1 MAWRNT
7 HQPDNNGGNH
17 PGLLLLCL
25 LICLSVTAPRVSG
38 QDAPLFTDVTQDVG
52 LNFTHFNGMSN
63 EWTLP
68 EIMGSGVALF
78 DYDNDG
84 DLDVFLVQ
92 GALLSQ
98 GKKPTD
104 TVFPWKGA
112 SPPIGR
118 LYRNDVTVLADG
130 KRQLRFTD
138 VTAQSKITAQ
148 GHGMGVATGD
158 VNNDGWVDLFMTNF
172 GHNQL
177 WRNNGDGTFRDV
189 TATLPSAPPS
199 WSVSAAFLDYDRD
212 GWLDLYVANY
222 VNFSLEKHPTCY
234 AKSSARDYCGPD
246 AFSPLP
252 DRLFHNRGDGSFED
266 VSEKAGITQETWAGL
281 GVVTA
286 DFNSDGW
293 PDIYVANDG
302 DPNFLWINQK
312 NGTFKNEALWAGCA
326 VNRMGMPEAS
336 MGVDA
341 GDFDGDGDED
351 LIMTHLM
358 EETNTFYTNLGGGL
372 FEDRTIQ
379 VGLTATKGRYTGFGT
394 AWFDYDNDGWLDVLI
409 VNGAVR
415 ILPDQVRQGDHYPLR
430 QPKQLLHNEE
440 GRRLLDVSSQAGP
453 MFAQVDVSRGTAFGD
468 VDNDGDTDVL
478 ILNNNGPARLLLNQS
493 GNRRHWLGLRLVGT
507 KEKRDMLGARVEVMR
522 RNTPSVWRRVRT
534 DGSYASANDPRILV
548 GLGTTDSVDAVRV
561 HWPDGRG
568 ETWTNVTVDQYT
580 TLRQG
585 AGQ

>member
-1 MAWRNT
+1 V
-7 HQPDNNGGNH
+7 
-17 PGLLLLCL
+17 L
-25 LICLSVTAPRVSG
+25 LIATCSFGQEAIFIDVS
-38 QDAPLFTDVTQDVG
+38 QHVG
-52 LNFTHFNGMSN
+52 LHFTHFNGMSGD
-63 EWTLP
+63 WALP
-68 EIMGSGVALF
+68 EIMGSGAAWL

-84 DLDVFLVQ
+84 DLDIFFVQ
-92 GALLSQ
+92 GTLLDQS
-98 GKKPTD
+98 KKPPD
-104 TVFPWKGA
+104 AVFPWTEA
-112 SPPIGR
+112 SPPMGR
-118 LYRNDVTVLADG
+118 LYRNDLTIHTDG
-130 KRQLRFTD
+130 SRQLRFTD
-138 VTAQSKITAQ
+138 VTIQSKITAR
-148 GHGMGVATGD
+148 GYGMGVATGD
-158 VNNDGWVDLFMTNF
+158 INNDGWVDLYITNF

-177 WRNNGDGTFRDV
+177 WRNNGDGTFSDV
-189 TATLPSAPPS
+189 TATLPSGPPS
-199 WSVSAAFLDYDRD
+199 WSVSAAFLDSDRD

-222 VNFSLEKHPTCY
+222 VNFSLEKQPTCY

-266 VSEKAGITQETWAGL
+266 VSERAEITKETWAGL

-286 DFNSDGW
+286 DFNGDGW
-293 PDIYVANDG
+293 MDIYVANDG

-312 NGTFKNEALWAGCA
+312 NGTFKNDALWSGCA

-379 VGLTATKGRYTGFGT
+379 VGLTAIKGRYTGFGT

-415 ILPDQVRQGDHYPLR
+415 ILPDQARQGDRYPLR

-440 GRRLLDVSSQAGP
+440 GRRLLEVSAHAGP
-453 MFAQVDVSRGTAFGD
+453 VFAQTEVSRGTAFGD

-478 ILNNNGPARLLLNQS
+478 ILNNNGPARLLLNQI
-493 GNRRHWLGLRLVGT
+493 GNRQHWLGLRLVGA
-507 KEKRDMLGARVEVMR
+507 KEKRDMLGARVEILR
-522 RNTPSVWRRVRT
+522 KNKSSVWRRART

-548 GLGTTDSVDAVRV
+548 GLGTADTVDAVRV
-561 HWPDGRG
+561 HWPDGRM
-568 ETWTNVTVDQYT
+568 EAWNNVEVDRYT

-585 AGQ
+585 SAQ